1 MNAPYTIELSEDDV
15 RTIAFVGS
23 RYAWSEALLA
33 LEVGRNELTEPEAW
47 GIAEAFDSDAE
58 GGHSMFPMLDL
69 HSALAEK
76 LAAFRNSIV

>member
-1 MNAPYTIELSEDDV
+1 MGYRLSLTDADL

-33 LEVGRNELTEPEAW
+33 LEAGQNELTESEAW
-47 GIAEAFDSDAE
+47 CIAEAFDSDAE
-58 GGHSMFPMLDL
+58 GGHSMFPMLDPR
-69 HSALAEK
+69 SALAEK